1 MKLTKKAPLS
11 VILLVLGLVCTWS
24 VQAASP
30 THLGKMS
37 WKTDPN
43 LTTNKW
49 NKDRTGPAIKK
60 APGGK
65 IFLIV
70 SFDDTSSSTE
80 PIKFAS
86 RDFLLT
92 VEGEAKALEPYAITA
107 GINAASS
114 TPMFTIDAW
123 VGDYKQKK
131 GAPFSVAFLI
141 ADSLTKALLD
151 VKGVKNTITW

>member
-1 MKLTKKAPLS
+1 MKLIKLALLS
-11 VILLVLGLVCTWS
+11 GIFLFLVCTWPG
-24 VQAASP
+24 QAVSP
-30 THLGKMS
+30 THLGKPG
-37 WKTDPN
+37 WKADSQI
-43 LTTNKW
+43 TTNKW

-60 APGGK
+60 APEGK

-70 SFDDTSSSTE
+70 SFEDTSSWKES
-80 PIKFAS
+80 IKFSS

-123 VGDYKQKK
+123 VGEYKQSK

-141 ADSLTKALLD
+141 SDSLKKAVLD